1 MNAPASPGDGYL
13 LEALDIVKRFGDFTA
28 NDRVTLRL
36 PPGEIHALLGENGA
50 GKSTLVKI
58 VYGALQPTDGE
69 LRWRGETVEVP
80 SPAAARRLGI
90 GMVFQHF
97 SLFEALTVAENI
109 ALALPGR
116 FDLGALAARIARVS
130 AEYGL
135 PLEPTALVADLS
147 VGERQRIE
155 IVRCLIQEPR
165 LLIMDEP
172 TAVLTP
178 QEADQLFVT
187 LRRLAGEG
195 CAVLYISHRLEEVK
209 QLCHHATILR
219 HGKVVANVDP
229 QTETAASLARLM
241 VGADVHAVS
250 AEAHAPEGS
259 PMLAA
264 ASLSLPAAGP
274 FGVALRDVSLEVRAG
289 EVVAIAGV
297 AGNGQ
302 SELFEALSGERL
314 AQAPN
319 AVTIAGE
326 PCGTRGVT
334 ARRRLGAAFVPEERL
349 GHSAV
354 PGFVLSDNVLLTRHG
369 SGGDLV
375 RAGFI
380 DQHGTRAV
388 ADRVMER
395 FDVRT
400 SRTNPP
406 AQALSGGNLQK
417 FVVGRELDREPAVLV
432 INQPTWGVD
441 AGAAALL
448 RQVLL
453 DMAENGAAVLVI
465 SQDLDEIFE
474 IADRI
479 AVISRGEL
487 SPAYPAGEID
497 RERIGLLMAGAHE
510 SGGRTT
516 GAHAIGAH
524 ETAAPTMRMEANG
537 SHTVGANLIAAQA
550 IGDRAVGAKGSA
562 QQDSGMRGDG
572 VRGAHGQDAGF
583 RDAGS
588 GGMDGGT

>member
-1 MNAPASPGDGYL
+1 MSVATGAGGEYL
-13 LEALDIVKRFGDFTA
+13 LEALGIVKRFGDFTA

-36 PPGEIHALLGENGA
+36 RPGEIHALLGENGA

-58 VYGALQPTDGE
+58 VYGALQPTAGE
-69 LRWRGETVEVP
+69 LRWRDETVTIAH
-80 SPAAARRLGI
+80 PAAARRLGI

-97 SLFEALTVAENI
+97 SLFESLTVVENI

-116 FDLGALAARIARVS
+116 FDPSALSERIERVS

-135 PLEPTALVADLS
+135 PLEPTALVVDLS

-155 IVRCLIQEPR
+155 IVRCLLQEPR

-187 LRRLAGEG
+187 LRRLAGDG

-209 QLCHHATILR
+209 QLCHDATILR

-229 QTETAASLARLM
+229 QAETAASLARLM

-250 AEAHAPEGS
+250 AATHAPDGP

-264 ASLSLPAAGP
+264 AALSLPAAGP
-274 FGVALRDVSLEVRAG
+274 FGVALRNVSLEVRAG

-302 SELFEALSGERL
+302 SELFDALSGERL
-314 AQAPN
+314 APAPE
-319 AVTIAGE
+319 AVTIAGK

-354 PGFVLSDNVLLTRHG
+354 PGFGLSDNVLLTRHA
-369 SGGDLV
+369 SGGKLV

-380 DQHGTRAV
+380 DQPGTRAV
-388 ADRVMER
+388 AGRVMER
-395 FDVRT
+395 FDVRV
-400 SRTNPP
+400 SRTDPP
-406 AQALSGGNLQK
+406 ARSLSGGNLQK
-417 FVVGRELDREPAVLV
+417 FVVGRELDREPAIVV

-441 AGAAALL
+441 AGAAALI
-448 RQVLL
+448 RQVLA
-453 DMAENGAAVLVI
+453 DMAEGGAAVLVI

-487 SPAYPAGEID
+487 SVAYPAREID

-510 SGGRTT
+510 AAAQGT
-516 GAHAIGAH
+516 G
-524 ETAAPTMRMEANG
+524 EPTTAAPAAGAHVVVATANG
-537 SHTVGANLIAAQA
+537 ANETTRQA
-550 IGDRAVGAKGSA
+550 PGAVGG
-562 QQDSGMRGDG
+562 GTH
-572 VRGAHGQDAGF
+572 GARGQDAGPC
-583 RDAGS
+583 DAGAR
-588 GGMDGGT
+588 GVGDGP

>member
-1 MNAPASPGDGYL
+1 MSEPAPREGGYL

-28 NDRVTLRL
+28 NDRVTVRL
-36 PPGEIHALLGENGA
+36 KPGEIHALLGENGA

-58 VYGALQPTDGE
+58 VYGALQPTEGV
-69 LRWRGETVEVP
+69 LRWRGDTVTVAN
-80 SPAAARRLGI
+80 PAAARRLGI

-109 ALALPGR
+109 ALALPGA
-116 FDLGALAARIARVS
+116 FNLKTLSERIVGVS

-135 PLEPTALVADLS
+135 PLEPAALVADLS

-155 IVRCLIQEPR
+155 IVRCLLQEPR

-178 QEADQLFVT
+178 QESDQLFVT
-187 LRRLAGEG
+187 LRRLAGDG

-209 QLCHHATILR
+209 QLCHDATILR

-229 QTETAASLARLM
+229 QVETAASLARLM
-241 VGADVHAVS
+241 VGADVHAVKVGEHD
-250 AEAHAPEGS
+250 AGGS
-259 PMLAA
+259 PMLVAA
-264 ASLSLPAAGP
+264 ALSLPADGP
-274 FGVALRDVSLEVRAG
+274 FGVPLRNISLEVRAG

-314 AQAPN
+314 AAAPE
-319 AVTIAGE
+319 AVTIAGTT
-326 PCGTRGVT
+326 CGTRGVT
-334 ARRRLGAAFVPEERL
+334 ARRRLGAAFVPEERF

-354 PGFVLSDNVLLTRHG
+354 PGFVLSDNVLLTRHASDDG
-369 SGGDLV
+369 LV
-375 RAGFI
+375 RAGFV
-380 DQHGTRAV
+380 DRPGTQAV
-388 ADRVMER
+388 SDRVIKR

-400 SRTNPP
+400 SRTNPS

-441 AGAAALL
+441 AGAAALV
-448 RQVLL
+448 RQVLS
-453 DMAENGAAVLVI
+453 DMAQAGAAVLVI

-474 IADRI
+474 ISDRI

-510 SGGRTT
+510 SATQPGGARES
-516 GAHAIGAH
+516 GAGAG
-524 ETAAPTMRMEANG
+524 EAAA
-537 SHTVGANLIAAQA
+537 
-550 IGDRAVGAKGSA
+550 
-562 QQDSGMRGDG
+562 
-572 VRGAHGQDAGF
+572 
-583 RDAGS
+583 
-588 GGMDGGT
+588 

>member
-1 MNAPASPGDGYL
+1 MNAPASPSGEYL
-13 LEALDIVKRFGDFTA
+13 LEALDIVKRFGAFTA
-28 NDRVTLRL
+28 NDRVELRL
-36 PPGEIHALLGENGA
+36 RPGEIHALLGENGA

-58 VYGALQPTDGE
+58 IYGALQPTAGR
-69 LRWRGETVEVP
+69 LRWRGETVNVP
-80 SPAAARRLGI
+80 NPAAARRLGI

-97 SLFEALTVAENI
+97 SLFDALSVVENI
-109 ALALPGR
+109 ALALPGG
-116 FDLGALAARIARVS
+116 FDPEALAERIVRVS

-135 PLEPTALVADLS
+135 PIEPTALVADLS

-155 IVRCLIQEPR
+155 IVRCLLQEPR

-187 LRRLAGEG
+187 LRRLADDG

-209 QLCHHATILR
+209 RLCHHAIILR

-229 QTETAASLARLM
+229 QAETAASLARLM
-241 VGADVHAVS
+241 VGADVHAVRAEGHEAGGS
-250 AEAHAPEGS
+250 A
-259 PMLAA
+259 MLAA
-264 ASLSLPAAGP
+264 ASLSLPADGP
-274 FGVALRDVSLEVRAG
+274 FGVALRNVSLEVRAG

-302 SELFEALSGERL
+302 SELFDALSGERL
-314 AQAPN
+314 ALAPE
-319 AVTIAGE
+319 AITIAGE
-326 PCGTRGVT
+326 PCGARDIT

-354 PGFVLSDNVLLTRHG
+354 PGFVLSDNVLLTRHA
-369 SGGDLV
+369 SGGALV

-380 DQHGTRAV
+380 DQPGTHAV
-388 ADRVMER
+388 ADRVIER

-400 SRTNPP
+400 SGVNPP

-417 FVVGRELDREPAVLV
+417 FVVGRELDREPPILV

-441 AGAAALL
+441 AGAAALI
-448 RQVLL
+448 RQVLA
-453 DMAENGAAVLVI
+453 DMAQAGAAVLVI

-487 SPAYPAGEID
+487 SEVFPAGEID

-510 SGGRTT
+510 I
-516 GAHAIGAH
+516 GAGAGEGDSSPGVNAASSNGAH
-524 ETAAPTMRMEANG
+524 EIGAGAGKPG
-537 SHTVGANLIAAQA
+537 SSPGANAVSSKGAQET
-550 IGDRAVGAKGSA
+550 RAGAGETAS
-562 QQDSGMRGDG
+562 
-572 VRGAHGQDAGF
+572 
-583 RDAGS
+583 
-588 GGMDGGT
+588 